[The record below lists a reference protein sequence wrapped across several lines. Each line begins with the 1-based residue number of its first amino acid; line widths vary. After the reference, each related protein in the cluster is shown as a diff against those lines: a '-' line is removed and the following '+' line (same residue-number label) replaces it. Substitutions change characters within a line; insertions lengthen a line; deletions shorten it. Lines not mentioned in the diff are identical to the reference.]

1 MTSEIEELLKPL
13 RLAVAQQ
20 VFLKDLIK
28 TIIEFN
34 KYSFVL
40 SRVKLY
46 ER

>member
-20 VFLKDLIK
+20 VFLNDLILTK
-28 TIIEFN
+28 IKSK

-40 SRVKLY
+40 SRAKLY